1 MKKVIA
7 KVAAYELAMS
17 DGFRNSVK
25 KRIKKCEECDKYKS
39 YMNFTKESLQSAL
52 DYYGGY
58 GLAYCGIGRTVIE
71 EFDKEFE
78 VVLYKALEYSL
89 EKFGIY
95 TRAEGD
101 KLYVRQSIVELA

>member
-17 DGFRNSVK
+17 EGFRNSVK
-25 KRIKKCEECDKYKS
+25 ERIKKCEECDKYKS

-52 DYYGGY
+52 DYYGTFME
-58 GLAYCGIGRTVIE
+58 RTVIE